1 MKISPSA
8 ITKLISFV
16 ITILTALASMIDK
29 KKESE

>member
-1 MKISPSA
+1 MKISPST

-16 ITILTALASMIDK
+16 ITILTALASVIGE

>member
-1 MKISPSA
+1 MKISPST

-16 ITILTALASMIDK
+16 ITILTALGSVIGE